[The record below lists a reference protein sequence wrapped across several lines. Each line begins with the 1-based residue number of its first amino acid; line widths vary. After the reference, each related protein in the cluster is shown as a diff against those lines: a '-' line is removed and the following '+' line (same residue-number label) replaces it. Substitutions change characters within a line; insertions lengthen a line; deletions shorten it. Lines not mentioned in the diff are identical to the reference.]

1 MAGLV
6 GMNDLR
12 LMAFSLS
19 AKGGGGLTSLVL
31 PVVVVVVIMQVV
43 VFPPLYIELLVAHN
57 IKLSLE

>member
-1 MAGLV
+1 
-6 GMNDLR
+6 MNDLR